1 MVAPIEPRD
10 GPKEETATK
19 LVYNPDPIRVLD
31 TKSPI

>member
-1 MVAPIEPRD
+1 MA
-10 GPKEETATK
+10 PKEETATK